1 MTIRSITHLLRLC
14 RNFAGLLAIS
24 ITCLLLIE
32 TMSGIRPDGRIPF
45 ILFVSVAALII
56 ANYIAHTLLPYA
68 MHRER
73 THGDVARCR
82 ACGHQIHREAP
93 QCPECGLSDRLLRR
107 ALPPKAYAMHST
119 KVRAALHRTIDAVA
133 VLGLL
138 AAPILSVQ
146 HLHLVL
152 LIVALV
158 TAYNSH
164 LMASFLTVR
173 ILMRHLNT

>member
-14 RNFAGLLAIS
+14 RNLAGLLAIA
-24 ITCLLLIE
+24 IACLLLIDI
-32 TMSGIRPDGRIPF
+32 MNGIRPSGRIPF
-45 ILFVSVAALII
+45 SLFASVAALIT
-56 ANYIAHTLLPYA
+56 ANYIGHTLLPYA

-73 THGDVARCR
+73 THGNVASCR

-119 KVRAALHRTIDAVA
+119 KVRAALHRMIDAVA
-133 VLGLL
+133 LLGLV
-138 AAPILSVQ
+138 AAPILSIHHV
-146 HLHLVL
+146 HLVL

-173 ILMRHLNT
+173 ILMRHMDT